1 MIRQKEKKGVTGL
14 GERKEW
20 GREAGEREKATLQDR
35 DPVVRMQPPEHGRDA
50 LLKKTNT
57 CCSCLLEEREPDLKE
72 STKAPS
78 ASFHPPIHPPVQR
91 LWGLQARQPI
101 PFPLKSPLKARASV
115 LDRADDF
122 IFNCFTRAECKVKMH
137 DTAGLGLSLKANQ
150 EICFSF

>member
-14 GERKEW
+14 GERKEEW
-20 GREAGEREKATLQDR
+20 GREAGEREKAALQDS

-50 LLKKTNT
+50 LLKKMNT
-57 CCSCLLEEREPDLKE
+57 CCSCLLEEQEPDLKE

-78 ASFHPPIHPPVQR
+78 ASFHPPVQR

-101 PFPLKSPLKARASV
+101 PFPLKSSLKARASV

-122 IFNCFTRAECKVKMH
+122 IFNCFTRAECKGKMH
-137 DTAGLGLSLKANQ
+137 DPQRDLAWV
-150 EICFSF
+150 